1 MLTFVFFDFLELKT
15 FRLKPM
21 PMQMQA
27 STNMSKTKVSFN
39 SEGIKVMMTKLIY
52 LGHLPRRLR
61 RLGIWRTS

>member
-21 PMQMQA
+21 QMQA
-27 STNMSKTKVSFN
+27 STYMSKTKVSFN